1 MELITPRQ
9 FCRAYFRIDSL
20 PEEKIQEIE
29 KGHGYK
35 TRCADAIARV
45 LGMSRS
51 TLINSRFSKGIEFE
65 GFRNNHQALL
75 FLTMWVIERRYPQT
89 IQRLDSCVREISA
102 LPARRVE
109 VA

>member
-20 PEEKIQEIE
+20 PEEKIKEIE
-29 KGHGYK
+29 QSHGYK
-35 TRCADAIARV
+35 TRCADALARV
-45 LGMSRS
+45 LDMSRS

-65 GFRNNHQALL
+65 GLKNNTQARLT
-75 FLTMWVIERRYPQT
+75 LTMWVIERRYPQT
-89 IQRLDSCVREISA
+89 IRRVEECVREISA